1 MTQLSTGV
9 ALSAQ
14 ATFGRDGAMF
24 ESLLGFVAQL
34 SVVLWGLVIFTVV
47 IRFVGVWI
55 YRRSAARTARVAA
68 AVASSAAV
76 PTTAVATAAA
86 VPTTAVAT
94 AAAVATTTAVQP
106 AAAQLTDAG
115 MVRLGLFRP
124 TPSVK
129 VQRRTL
135 RNRRTEPRSAAHV
148 PALAA
153 NSTET

>member
-68 AVASSAAV
+68 AVA
-76 PTTAVATAAA
+76 
-86 VPTTAVAT
+86 
-94 AAAVATTTAVQP
+94 TTTAVQP